1 MDKVIKTAVDKAGG
15 WRPLARALGIKAQSL
30 QNWTRIPAE
39 RVLQIEKITGLRRE
53 VLRPDIYPKN
63 NP

>member
-1 MDKVIKTAVDKAGG
+1 MDKAITAAVEKAGG
-15 WRPLARALGIKAQSL
+15 WRPLARSLGIKVQSL
-30 QNWTRIPAE
+30 QNWRKIPAE

-53 VLRPDIYPKN
+53 LLRPDIYPRN